1 MEAIKVT
8 DSFNQIINRF
18 EKENA
23 ENKARFER
31 ENAENKA
38 RFERE
43 SAVSRVIMGLTLTS
57 IIALTIAVFTTSM

>member
-1 MEAIKVT
+1 MEAIKIT

-18 EKENA
+18 EK
-23 ENKARFER
+23 